1 VVELVNLGVQE
12 VVTRGAC
19 SET

>member
-12 VVTRGAC
+12 VVTRGVC

>member
-1 VVELVNLGVQE
+1 VELVNLGVQE